1 MGGAVAAAGAGQG
14 VLGGHLPGDI
24 QQFIAWVQ
32 QGDATLQQRYD
43 MFVERRKSV
52 EEQISQLQKTLEF
65 IEYKCWYYSTAL
77 EAGTEAVHQ
86 KAEKRA

>member
-1 MGGAVAAAGAGQG
+1 M
-14 VLGGHLPGDI
+14 
-24 QQFIAWVQ
+24 Q